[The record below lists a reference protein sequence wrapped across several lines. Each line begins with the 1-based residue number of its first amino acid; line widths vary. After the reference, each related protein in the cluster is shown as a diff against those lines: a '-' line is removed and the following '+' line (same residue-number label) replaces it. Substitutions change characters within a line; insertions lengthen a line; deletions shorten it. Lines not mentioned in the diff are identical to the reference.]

1 MDMLDVND
9 SISAAKLIAPTGIEV
24 KRVFNLDAASPDFLP
39 TILSIVE
46 RSGGDGGL
54 PRADVIL
61 SAEVASAARLSPP
74 TCLRSSCGFPGD
86 VEQTTQ

>member
-1 MDMLDVND
+1 METLDVND
-9 SISAAKLIAPTGIEV
+9 SISEAKQIAPAGIGV
-24 KRVFNLDAASPDFLP
+24 KRVFNLDAASPNFLP

-61 SAEVASAARLSPP
+61 STAGALSAIVRK
-74 TCLRSSCGFPGD
+74 
-86 VEQTTQ
+86 